1 MNMAQKNKNSSA
13 AKTTSTASAASNEF
27 AVLKAGNLRSLYA
40 AMLKSRLMEE
50 AIGALKAESGGQHL
64 EAAEA
69 GATAHLQ
76 ADDAVAPWG
85 RDPVFQCLRGVS
97 LETIFARPE
106 NTKTTKNAKAAKL
119 ARAKKNAKNGKAPA
133 KTPPPLKII
142 ACNENGADRLS
153 MATGVALACQ
163 AEKKSKKVVVAF
175 SSALSGVQQEALGYA
190 AKNKLPIVFVLPSTP
205 QASDKSRDYEIP
217 SITVDGKDAVAM
229 YRVSQEA
236 VRRAR
241 EGHGPAL
248 IYCAGLRAT
257 QVASEDPLAHMEN
270 YLRQKKLWSDAWK
283 RKIADGFR
291 QELKQVRPRV
301 RPRRTA

>member
-1 MNMAQKNKNSSA
+1 MAQKNKNSSA
-13 AKTTSTASAASNEF
+13 AKTTSTASAISNEF
-27 AVLKAGNLRSLYA
+27 SVLKAGNLRGLYA
-40 AMLKSRLMEE
+40 AMLKSRMMEE
-50 AIGALKAESGGQHL
+50 AIGSLKAESGGQQL

-76 ADDAVAPWG
+76 AEDAVAPWG
-85 RDPVFQCLRGVS
+85 RDPVFQCLRGIS

-106 NTKTTKNAKAAKL
+106 NTKAAKTTKKSS
-119 ARAKKNAKNGKAPA
+119 KNDKAPA
-133 KTPPPLKII
+133 KIPPPLKII

-163 AEKKSKKVVVAF
+163 AEKKSQKVVVAF
-175 SSALSGVQQEALGYA
+175 SNALSGVQQEALGFA

-205 QASDKSRDYEIP
+205 QSGDKSRDYEIP
-217 SITVDGKDAVAM
+217 SITVDGKDAVAV

-270 YLRQKKLWSDAWK
+270 YLRQKKLWSDSWK

-301 RPRRTA
+301 RPRRTV

>member
-1 MNMAQKNKNSSA
+1 MGQNNKNSSG
-13 AKTTSTASAASNEF
+13 AKTTSTASATSNEF
-27 AVLKAGNLRSLYA
+27 SVLKAGNLRGIYA
-40 AMLKSRLMEE
+40 AMLKSRIMEE
-50 AIGALKAESGGQHL
+50 TIGTLKAESGGQQL
-64 EAAEA
+64 EAAEV
-69 GATAHLQ
+69 GATLHLE
-76 ADDAVAPWG
+76 AGDAVAPWG
-85 RDPVFQCLRGVS
+85 RDSVFQCLRGVS

-106 NTKTTKNAKAAKL
+106 STKNTKSAKS
-119 ARAKKNAKNGKAPA
+119 ARAKKNAKNSKAPA
-133 KTPPPLKII
+133 KTPPPLKVI
-142 ACNENGADRLS
+142 ACGENGADRLS

-163 AEKKSKKVVVAF
+163 SEKKSKKVVVAF
-175 SSALSGVQQEALGYA
+175 SSTLSGMQQEALGFA
-190 AKNKLPIVFVLPSTP
+190 AKNKLPIVFVLPHTP
-205 QASDKSRDYEIP
+205 QSGDKARDYEIP
-217 SITVDGKDAVAM
+217 SIIVDGKDAVAV

-248 IYCAGLRAT
+248 ICCAGLQAT
-257 QVASEDPLAHMEN
+257 QTAADPLAHMEN

>member
-1 MNMAQKNKNSSA
+1 MAQKNKNSSA
-13 AKTTSTASAASNEF
+13 AKTTSTASAISNEF
-27 AVLKAGNLRSLYA
+27 SVLKAGNLRGLYA
-40 AMLKSRLMEE
+40 AMLKSRMMEE
-50 AIGALKAESGGQHL
+50 AIGSLKAESGGQQL

-76 ADDAVAPWG
+76 AEDAVAPWG
-85 RDPVFQCLRGVS
+85 RDPVFQCLRGIS

-106 NTKTTKNAKAAKL
+106 NTKTAKSAKAAKTT
-119 ARAKKNAKNGKAPA
+119 KKSSKNGKAPA
-133 KTPPPLKII
+133 KTSPPLKII

-163 AEKKSKKVVVAF
+163 AEKKSQKVVVAF
-175 SSALSGVQQEALGYA
+175 SNALSGVQQEALGFA
-190 AKNKLPIVFVLPSTP
+190 AKNKLPIVFVLPGTP
-205 QASDKSRDYEIP
+205 QSGDKSRDYEIP
-217 SITVDGKDAVAM
+217 SITVDGKDAVAV

-301 RPRRTA
+301 RPRRTV

>member
-13 AKTTSTASAASNEF
+13 AKTTSTASATSNEF
-27 AVLKAGNLRSLYA
+27 SVLKAGNLRGLYA
-40 AMLKSRLMEE
+40 AMLKSRMMEE

-106 NTKTTKNAKAAKL
+106 STKNAKP
-119 ARAKKNAKNGKAPA
+119 AKKAKTKKSAKNGKTSA
-133 KTPPPLKII
+133 KTPAPLNVI
-142 ACNENGADRLS
+142 ACGANGADRLS

-163 AEKKSKKVVVAF
+163 AEKKSQKVVVAF
-175 SSALSGVQQEALGYA
+175 SSALSGVQQEALGFA

-217 SITVDGKDAVAM
+217 SITVDGKDAVAI

-291 QELKQVRPRV
+291 QELKQFRPRV
-301 RPRRTA
+301 RQRRTA

>member
-1 MNMAQKNKNSSA
+1 MAQNNKNSSG
-13 AKTTSTASAASNEF
+13 AKTTSTASATSNEF
-27 AVLKAGNLRSLYA
+27 SVLKAGNLRGIYA
-40 AMLKSRLMEE
+40 AMRKSRIMEE
-50 AIGALKAESGGQHL
+50 TIGALKAETGGQQL
-64 EAAEA
+64 EAAEV
-69 GATAHLQ
+69 GATLHLE
-76 ADDAVAPWG
+76 AGDAVAPWG
-85 RDPVFQCLRGVS
+85 RDPVFQCLRGIS
-97 LETIFARPE
+97 LETIFTRSE
-106 NTKTTKNAKAAKL
+106 STKNAQPAK
-119 ARAKKNAKNGKAPA
+119 AKKNAKSAKAPR
-133 KTPPPLKII
+133 TSPPLKVI
-142 ACNENGADRLS
+142 ACGENGADRLS

-175 SSALSGVQQEALGYA
+175 SSTLSGVQQEALGFA
-190 AKNKLPIVFVLPSTP
+190 AKNKLPIVFVLPHTP
-205 QASDKSRDYEIP
+205 QTGDKSRDYEIP
-217 SITVDGKDAVAM
+217 SIIVDGKDAVAV

-248 IYCAGLRAT
+248 ICCAGLQAT
-257 QVASEDPLAHMEN
+257 QAATDPLAHMEN

>member
-1 MNMAQKNKNSSA
+1 MAQKNKKSSA
-13 AKTTSTASAASNEF
+13 AKTTSTASATSNEF

-97 LETIFARPE
+97 LEIIFARTE
-106 NTKTTKNAKAAKL
+106 STKNAKAAKP
-119 ARAKKNAKNGKAPA
+119 ARTKKNAKNGKAPA

-175 SSALSGVQQEALGYA
+175 SSALSGMQQEALGFA

-205 QASDKSRDYEIP
+205 QSSGQSRDYEIP

-257 QVASEDPLAHMEN
+257 QAASEDPLAHMEN

>member
-13 AKTTSTASAASNEF
+13 AKTTSTASATSNEF

-50 AIGALKAESGGQHL
+50 VIGALKAESGGQHL

-106 NTKTTKNAKAAKL
+106 STKNAKAAKP

-133 KTPPPLKII
+133 KIPPPLKII

-175 SSALSGVQQEALGYA
+175 SSALSGVQQEALGFA

-257 QVASEDPLAHMEN
+257 QAASEDPLAHMEN

-291 QELKQVRPRV
+291 QELKQVRPRT

>member
-13 AKTTSTASAASNEF
+13 AKTTSTASATSNEF
-27 AVLKAGNLRSLYA
+27 AVLKAGNLRRLYE
-40 AMLKSRLMEE
+40 AMLKSRMMEE
-50 AIGALKAESGGQHL
+50 AIGALKAESDGQQL

-69 GATAHLQ
+69 GAIAHLE

-97 LETIFARPE
+97 LETIFARTE
-106 NTKTTKNAKAAKL
+106 STKNTKP
-119 ARAKKNAKNGKAPA
+119 AKKAKTKKSAKNGKTSA
-133 KTPPPLKII
+133 KTPAPLNVI
-142 ACNENGADRLS
+142 ACGANGADRLS

-163 AEKKSKKVVVAF
+163 ADKKSKKVVVAF
-175 SSALSGVQQEALGYA
+175 SSTLSGVQQEALGFA
-190 AKNKLPIVFVLPSTP
+190 AKNKLPIVFVLPNTP
-205 QASDKSRDYEIP
+205 PSGDKARDYEIP
-217 SITVDGKDAVAM
+217 SIIVDGKDAVAV

-283 RKIADGFR
+283 RKIADDFR
-291 QELKQVRPRV
+291 QELKQFRPRV